1 MIKGHRMERQRAY
14 KLIKEKVK
22 TKNLVKHLLAT
33 EAVMEAL
40 SEHFGENTQIWG
52 LAGLVHD
59 IDYDLTKDNFSQ
71 HGKLGAE
78 MLSKEGITDEKILHA
93 VQAHSGHEDPKTT
106 LARALYCSD
115 PLTGFL
121 VACALITPS
130 KKIKDIDIPFALNR
144 FKEKRFA
151 AGANRKT
158 IETCKDIGLS
168 LEEFI
173 GIGLKAM
180 QAISDDLG
188 L

>member
-1 MIKGHRMERQRAY
+1 MERNKALTLV
-14 KLIKEKVK
+14 KKNVK

-40 SEHFGENTQIWG
+40 SEHFGEDPGIWG

-59 IDYDLTKDNFSQ
+59 IDYDLTKDDFSQ

-130 KKIKDIDIPFALNR
+130 KKIKDIDVPFALNR
-144 FKEKRFA
+144 LCQEVA
-151 AGANRKT
+151 
-158 IETCKDIGLS
+158 
-168 LEEFI
+168 
-173 GIGLKAM
+173 
-180 QAISDDLG
+180 
-188 L
+188 

>member
-1 MIKGHRMERQRAY
+1 MERQKALD
-14 KLIKEKVK
+14 LIKGKVK

-33 EAVMEAL
+33 EAVMQAL
-40 SEHFGENTQIWG
+40 AEHFGENSEIWG
-52 LAGLVHD
+52 LAGLAHD

-78 MLSKEGITDEKILHA
+78 MLAKEGMRDEEILHA
-93 VQAHSGHEDPKTT
+93 VRAHSGHEEPGTS
-106 LARALYCSD
+106 LARALFCTD

-130 KKIKDIDIPFALNR
+130 HKIKDIDVPFALNR

-151 AGANRKT
+151 AGANREMIKKC
-158 IETCKDIGLS
+158 EGIGLS

-173 GIGLKAM
+173 GIGLRAM
-180 QAISDDLG
+180 QGIADDLG